1 MAWKRIS
8 ASPLLKALRGGKDGA
23 RRENAEE
30 DRQAAPRSGRTGGLG
45 ARAERPSE
53 GGNGRSEPPPPPEPG
68 RKSRAPSAAHGHGL
82 RHQRG

>member
-8 ASPLLKALRGGKDGA
+8 ASPLLKALRGGKEGA

-45 ARAERPSE
+45 ARAERPSD
-53 GGNGRSEPPPPPEPG
+53 GNSRPDQQPAEPG